1 MTHLG
6 LDQLVLRKGTAMK
19 SQVTLLEQ
27 LLHDA
32 GDALGFSAER
42 DIITLR
48 WRSEK
53 EGIPFLSITLPRL
66 DDLLLAGLRTG
77 RLPEVI
83 GWTTEGKLPRFLK
96 GAWMQIF
103 DWDGCILPEPSVDAI
118 RWIRQISRLCKKV
131 KEVCEDYRV
140 QSAIDQFVTT
150 DNCLPSRAE
159 IMEAL
164 PHNARHVAHLLFGQ
178 LIGEAMVS
186 MSDGNHGPGAVSEYL
201 GVNERWNFDS
211 ISPNIEA
218 LMGPEYFRSS
228 WIDLLERPPR
238 NEVVPARL
246 VAVAKTATTPRLIS
260 IEPSYNQFA
269 QQALQNSIK
278 DILER
283 DRFACSY
290 TDQSFNQRMALEASV
305 HGRLATIDLS
315 EASDRV
321 SMALVE
327 ELFGFN
333 PNFVKYLRLSRSSI
347 VQLPDG
353 DELVYLNKF
362 ASMGSAL
369 TFPVECMVFHT
380 LSVLAMMEHSGNDND
395 WFIRSFQRRS
405 PELTVYGDDI
415 ILPTD
420 VAPKLIA
427 LLSSLGMKVNDSKS
441 FLSGDF
447 RESCGLDAFM
457 GRVVTPAYQRSW
469 LPQSMADSD
478 EIVKT
483 SSLRNQLFDRFGEI
497 RAVRFLDTLIGR
509 FVKYPAVPRGMD
521 GICRWS
527 DFPDHSFSR
536 WNQGLQRVEWRLPTL
551 IASKRFDPINGYS
564 ALQKALRTEL
574 NEDPDHL
581 EFAGRPVATKIHYR
595 WSAEV

>member
-1 MTHLG
+1 
-6 LDQLVLRKGTAMK
+6 MK
-19 SQVTLLEQ
+19 SQVILLEQ
-27 LLHDA
+27 LLLDA
-32 GDALGFSAER
+32 GGALGFSAER

-53 EGIPFLSITLPRL
+53 EGFPFFSIALPRL
-66 DDLLLAGLRTG
+66 DDLLLAGLRDG

-83 GWTTEGKLPRFLK
+83 GWTTEGNLPRFLG
-96 GAWMQIF
+96 GAWKQIF
-103 DWDGCILPEPSVDAI
+103 DLDGCILPDPSVDAI
-118 RWIRQISRLCKKV
+118 RWIRQIARICKKIFA
-131 KEVCEDYRV
+131 VCEEHRV
-140 QSAIDQFVTT
+140 EAAIDQFVTT
-150 DNCLPSRAE
+150 DKSLPSRAE
-159 IMEAL
+159 IKAAL
-164 PHNARHVAHLLFGQ
+164 PHNARRVAHLLFGQ
-178 LIGEAMVS
+178 LIGEAMSTV
-186 MSDGNHGPGAVSEYL
+186 SDGKHGPGAVSEHF
-201 GVNERWNFDS
+201 GANERWGFDS
-211 ISPNIEA
+211 ISYHVEE

-228 WIDLLERPPR
+228 WIDLLERPPL
-238 NEVVPARL
+238 NEVIPARL
-246 VAVAKTATTPRLIS
+246 EAVPKTALTPRLIS
-260 IEPSYNQFA
+260 IEPSYNQFV
-269 QQALQNSIK
+269 QQALQSTIK
-278 DILER
+278 ALLER

-333 PNFVKYLRLSRSSI
+333 PSFIRYLRLSRSAF
-347 VQLPDG
+347 VQVRD
-353 DELVYLNKF
+353 DELILLNKF

-415 ILPTD
+415 IIATD
-420 VAPKLIA
+420 VAPKLIE
-427 LLSSLGMKVNDSKS
+427 LLSSLGMKVNVSKS

-447 RESCGLDAFM
+447 RESCGVDAFM
-457 GRVVTPAYQRSW
+457 GRDVTPAYQRAQ
-469 LPQSMADSD
+469 LPQSKANSN
-478 EIVKT
+478 EIVKA
-483 SSLRNQLFDRFGEI
+483 SSLRNQLFERFGEI
-497 RAVRFLDTLIGR
+497 RAVRFLDSLIGS

-527 DFPDHSFSR
+527 DFPDHQFSR
-536 WNQGLQRVEWRLPTL
+536 WNQGLHRLEWHLPTL
-551 IASKRFDPINGYS
+551 IPTKNHDPINGYN

-581 EFAGRPVATKIHYR
+581 VFAGRPVATVIHYR
-595 WSAEV
+595 WHAEVK